1 MKGRVF
7 ASWGLASV
15 AVLMLT
21 GLAWWFRPYGSS
33 QSPLSTAVQ
42 AQYSDQVISAGDEQ
56 KISLTLT
63 AAVPELED
71 VDYQL
76 MRSGKMS
83 VVGTAALDGYGDRY
97 TLAADMTARFFETV
111 YRDSPVPV
119 AYAALYATYQ
129 GRYVMAAG
137 LGRQAAAEL
146 ALTTLGADQGVQLV
160 EQLAR
165 LGQSGGTPS
174 TQAFAE
180 YRQP

>member
-7 ASWGLASV
+7 ASWGVASV

-21 GLAWWFRPYGSS
+21 GLAWWIRLPGSRQAYSSATVRTPYSE
-33 QSPLSTAVQ
+33 Q
-42 AQYSDQVISAGDEQ
+42 AISARDEQ
-56 KISLTLT
+56 KISLALT

-76 MRSGKMS
+76 MKSGKMS

-97 TLAADMTARFFETV
+97 NLAADMTARFFETV

-129 GRYVMAAG
+129 GRFVMATG

-146 ALTTLGADQGVQLV
+146 ALTTFGADQGVQLV
-160 EQLAR
+160 DQLAR
-165 LGQSGGTPS
+165 LGQFAGNPS